1 MEVVEEVEEESSEST
16 IVPPSLRMARHRPFS
31 SEYLSTALMSAMT
44 TPGPR
49 MAPMYL
55 TVMLPSSA
63 TRLWQLVLW
72 MNHMLDSKKKITKY
86 IRVTYKLKKNGQYQ
100 ITLHLLSTR

>member
-1 MEVVEEVEEESSEST
+1 MTAGGGVVEVEVVEEVEEESSEST
-16 IVPPSLRMARHRPFS
+16 MVPPSLRMARHRPFS

-63 TRLWQLVLW
+63 TRLWQLVLRI
-72 MNHMLDSKKKITKY
+72 NYMLDM
-86 IRVTYKLKKNGQYQ
+86 
-100 ITLHLLSTR
+100 

>member
-16 IVPPSLRMARHRPFS
+16 MVPPSLRMARHRPFS

-55 TVMLPSSA
+55 TVMFPSSA
-63 TRLWQLVLW
+63 TRLWQLVLGRKNIEN
-72 MNHMLDSKKKITKY
+72 MTKF
-86 IRVTYKLKKNGQYQ
+86 RVTYKLTQNDQYQ
-100 ITLHLLSTR
+100 MTVDLLSTR